1 TAVCTFLVSEKVGV
15 SFTLTVIMLSVVSF
29 FTMLPI
35 CIYGQ
40 ERNYHP
46 EKEEENFS
54 FMLMF
59 KYLIKNKYLLIFYSG
74 YFFCAALNT
83 MGAVTLF
90 ASYYLFGSSI
100 FSLLVGALTIAPSL
114 IIALVLPK
122 INKKIDK
129 FVLLIWCNIISV
141 VLGLITYFVGYKNV
155 VAFIILTVLRS
166 APLSAA
172 SFLNFLFTPDC
183 AEYGQYKTGIDAKG
197 ITFAIQTFSAKI
209 TGAISSSLAMF
220 LLGLF
225 KWIPVTA
232 SDFEEL
238 QRLNIQQ
245 PPEALSGLWITFILV
260 PTIGTIIGIILYS
273 FYKLNDKDV
282 QIMAKYN
289 AGEID
294 RETAESMLSRKY

>member
-1 TAVCTFLVSEKVGV
+1 
-15 SFTLTVIMLSVVSF
+15 
-29 FTMLPI
+29 
-35 CIYGQ
+35 
-40 ERNYHP
+40 
-46 EKEEENFS
+46 
-54 FMLMF
+54 
-59 KYLIKNKYLLIFYSG
+59 
-74 YFFCAALNT
+74 
-83 MGAVTLF
+83 
-90 ASYYLFGSSI
+90 
-100 FSLLVGALTIAPSL
+100 
-114 IIALVLPK
+114 VLPK